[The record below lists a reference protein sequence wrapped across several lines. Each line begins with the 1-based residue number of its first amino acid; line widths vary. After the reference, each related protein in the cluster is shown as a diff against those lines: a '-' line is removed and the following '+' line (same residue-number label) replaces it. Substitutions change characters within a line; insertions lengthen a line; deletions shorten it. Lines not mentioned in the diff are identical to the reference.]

1 MPMAKPLKYPVSALV
16 VLYSGDGGI
25 LLIERTHP
33 KGFWQSV
40 TGSLEPGETV
50 AQTARREVW
59 EETGIL
65 LEDGQLQ
72 DRHDSTVYEIYHHW
86 RHRYPKGVFENREHV
101 FRAKSRAIR
110 PSSCNPRNTS
120 PTAGSAWKK
129 RRKKCFP
136 RPTGARFWNWAG
148 FWANGNTRPVS
159 LSDGI
164 GRISSRTFVLYFQTS
179 NLPK

>member
-33 KGFWQSV
+33 EGFWQSV

-65 LEDGQLQ
+65 LADGQLQ
-72 DRHDSTVYEIYHHW
+72 DWHDSTVYEIYHH
-86 RHRYPKGVFENREHV
+86 
-101 FRAKSRAIR
+101 
-110 PSSCNPRNTS
+110 
-120 PTAGSAWKK
+120 
-129 RRKKCFP
+129 
-136 RPTGARFWNWAG
+136 
-148 FWANGNTRPVS
+148 
-159 LSDGI
+159 
-164 GRISSRTFVLYFQTS
+164 
-179 NLPK
+179 

>member
-1 MPMAKPLKYPVSALV
+1 MPIAKPLKYPVSALV

-65 LEDGQLQ
+65 LADGQLQ
-72 DRHDSTVYEIYHHW
+72 DWHDSTVYEIYHHW
-86 RHRYPKGVFENREHV
+86 RHRYPKGVFENREHLFSAEIPRDTPIALQPEEHVSYGWFGLEEAAEKV
-101 FRAKSRAIR
+101 FSPSNRRAILELGR
-110 PSSCNPRNTS
+110 FL
-120 PTAGSAWKK
+120 GK
-129 RRKKCFP
+129 R
-136 RPTGARFWNWAG
+136 
-148 FWANGNTRPVS
+148 
-159 LSDGI
+159 
-164 GRISSRTFVLYFQTS
+164 
-179 NLPK
+179 

>member
-1 MPMAKPLKYPVSALV
+1 MAKPLKYPVSALV

-86 RHRYPKGVFENREHV
+86 RTATPKACLKTANTSSGLEIPRDTPVVLQPEEHV
-101 FRAKSRAIR
+101 SYGWFGLEEAAEKVFSPSNRRAILELGR
-110 PSSCNPRNTS
+110 FL
-120 PTAGSAWKK
+120 GK
-129 RRKKCFP
+129 R
-136 RPTGARFWNWAG
+136 
-148 FWANGNTRPVS
+148 
-159 LSDGI
+159 
-164 GRISSRTFVLYFQTS
+164 
-179 NLPK
+179 